1 MFVGYAFW
9 PGAIAPDSVMTR
21 LASGEAWFVVK
32 RDLSPR
38 QVTAEFNLGE
48 MPRTFD
54 LPMLINKV
62 MAFTQLTSA
71 KNCDFI

>member
-1 MFVGYAFW
+1 MVFYSTLVENDDMSVLVG
-9 PGAIAPDSVMTR
+9 
-21 LASGEAWFVVK
+21 L
-32 RDLSPR
+32 
-38 QVTAEFNLGE
+38 NLGE